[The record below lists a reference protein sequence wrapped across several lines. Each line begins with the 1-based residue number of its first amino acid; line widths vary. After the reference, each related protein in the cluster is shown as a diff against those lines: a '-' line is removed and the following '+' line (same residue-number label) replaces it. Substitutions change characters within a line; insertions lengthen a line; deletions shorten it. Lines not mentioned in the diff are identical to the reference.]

1 MGARLPGQGRSP
13 MALRLRWRRN
23 RHLATA
29 TPPGGSTSRNIRRD
43 DRLTGKLAQKSAVI
57 EPSQKCNMAITVGTY
72 GAAALSTIPIQEEH
86 SMKFAVAAVAIG
98 LAGFT
103 VAAQAQQITGAGST
117 FAAPIYSKWGDASSK
132 ATGVTLNYQAIGSG
146 AGINQ
151 INNRTVDFGASDM
164 PVAADQLAAHK
175 LMQFPTVIGGIDII
189 VNLPGVKPNEL
200 KLTGPVLADIYL
212 GKITKWNDKEIA
224 AINPGIKL
232 PSLAIA
238 SVHRADGS
246 GTTFV
251 FTDYLS
257 MQSPEWKEK
266 VGSSTSV
273 SWPVGAG
280 AKGSDGVAGT
290 VRQIPGGIGYDESA
304 YVEQNHLNDQPGE
317 ASWPIES
324 ATFVLLPTDPKD
336 PSQSGAVKK
345 FFDWGFS
352 HGGDIAKGLLY
363 IPLPASVQSAIR
375 AEWQKEVPGTM

>member
-1 MGARLPGQGRSP
+1 M
-13 MALRLRWRRN
+13 
-23 RHLATA
+23 
-29 TPPGGSTSRNIRRD
+29 
-43 DRLTGKLAQKSAVI
+43 
-57 EPSQKCNMAITVGTY
+57 
-72 GAAALSTIPIQEEH
+72 
-86 SMKFAVAAVAIG
+86 MKFAVAALAFG
-98 LAGFT
+98 LAGVV
-103 VAAQAQQITGAGST
+103 VALLPNTAQAQQITGAGST
-117 FAAPIYSKWGDASSK
+117 FAAPIYAKWGDASSS
-132 ATGVTLNYQAIGSG
+132 ATGVKLNYQAIGSG

-175 LMQFPTVIGGIDII
+175 LMQFPTVIGGVDII

-200 KLTGPVLADIYL
+200 KLTGPVIADIYL
-212 GKITKWNDKEIA
+212 GNITKWNDKAIA
-224 AINPGIKL
+224 ALNPGMKL

-238 SVHRADGS
+238 TVHRADGS

-257 MQSPEWKEK
+257 MQSPDWKSQ

-304 YVEQNHLNDQPGE
+304 YVEQNNLTTVLLRNKAGKFVAPTMGAFEAAAASANWSKVQNFAINLNDQPGD
-317 ASWPIES
+317 ASWPIAS

-336 PSQSGAVKK
+336 PAQSAAVKK
-345 FFDWGFS
+345 FFNWGFS
-352 HGGDIAKGLLY
+352 NGNDLARSLLY
-363 IPLPASVQSAIR
+363 IPLPASVQDAIR
-375 AEWQKEVPGTM
+375 SEWKKSVPGSM